1 MATANQI
8 KSIYELYLGRT
19 PSADEIQIWQ
29 DTKAP
34 TETISQG
41 IRKSPEAQ
49 AFAINPENAEKVV
62 KALYQDQLGRA
73 PEEEGLNFWSEALR
87 NGAPPSDI
95 AAAINQSLEG
105 QNYDTQQ
112 ITSLYR
118 QNLARNPEQA
128 GFQWWMSLAQDLGF
142 TPIELEAILQQSATV
157 EQGDRGI
164 IPGTAFTEMQLA
176 DLEADP
182 YGGRYITNSIYDLLP
197 EAVNLS
203 TIGGRQAQFVSPVT
217 QQPVVSNFG
226 GNVQANLSGLQWNE
240 TVGLDVLNTPAVQAA
255 VQRAINSGAMTDAEY
270 RTMFADLQ
278 SAQNMTDV
286 YAAFNKPQAQVVID
300 ALYGQQIGEA
310 NTLAQ
315 AQAEAAQRQ
324 AVLDANNLGFYQ
336 SNPQL
341 AAQYEAAGLYFPFGA
356 DAFSGYD
363 TRTDQSNVVTDA
375 NFNNQVGNLV
385 NTLYGQFGGAQDMVT
400 PLSGQYYSEAGLQPG
415 FTPFAAGQ
423 NTFRSGVAGYTPNL
437 PTMFQFGAPPVD
449 SSFQQYRPGAFQ
461 PAGVTTG
468 GFITGYTADGQPI
481 YSEYNNPSV
490 NVPIP
495 QQQAAAE
502 LAYMNAAPSESSFDA
517 AAYLAANPDAANPSI
532 WGGTPWQH
540 YLEASRLG
548 DTREFTRLPF
558 NYNQPSQLVNPS
570 ANLQTINATGMNQ
583 ADFNAMMAN
592 YQAQQ
597 ASNAGG
603 G

>member
-1 MATANQI
+1 MATAQEVA
-8 KSIYELYLGRT
+8 SVYELYLGRT
-19 PSADEIQIWQ
+19 PSAEEVGWWVNTGADFSR
-29 DTKAP
+29 
-34 TETISQG
+34 ISQD
-41 IRKSPEAQ
+41 IRNSPEAQ
-49 AFAINPENAEKVV
+49 TYAANPANYENLINT
-62 KALYQDQLGRA
+62 LYQEQLGRTA
-73 PEEEGLNFWSEALR
+73 EEEGLQNWVRALES
-87 NGAPPSDI
+87 GQSLAEVSQ
-95 AAAINQSLEG
+95 AINQSLEG
-105 QNYDTQQ
+105 QNFDTQF

-128 GFQWWMSLAQDLGF
+128 GFQWWLSMAQDAGY
-142 TPIELEAILQQSATV
+142 TPAELEAILQQSATV

-197 EAVNLS
+197 DAVNLS
-203 TIGGRQAQFVSPVT
+203 TIGGRQAQFVNPVT
-217 QQPVVSNFG
+217 QQPFVTSYG
-226 GNVQANLSGLQWNE
+226 GSGSTWSQ
-240 TVGLDVLNTPAVQAA
+240 TTGLDVLNTPAVQAA
-255 VQRAINSGAMTDAEY
+255 VQRALDSGAMTPAEY

-278 SAQNMTDV
+278 SATNMTDV

-300 ALYGQQIGEA
+300 AVQGQQIGEA

-315 AQAEAAQRQ
+315 AQSEAAQRQ
-324 AVLDANNLGFYQ
+324 AVLSAQDPGFYQ
-336 SNPQL
+336 GNFAL
-341 AAQYEAAGLYFPFGA
+341 ADAYRAAGLDFPFGR

-363 TRTDQSNVVTDA
+363 TRTGQANLVTDA

-385 NTLYGQFGGAQDMVT
+385 NTLYGQFGGAQDMAT

-415 FTPFAAGQ
+415 FTPFGAEGT
-423 NTFRSGVAGYTPNL
+423 TFRSGVAGYTPNL

-495 QQQAAAE
+495 SQMAAAQAAYPTSPITAQ
-502 LAYMNAAPSESSFDA
+502 NFDA
-517 AAYLAANPDAANPSI
+517 AAYLAANPDVAAAGVDPYGHYMQ
-532 WGGTPWQH
+532 WGQGEGRT
-540 YLEASRLG
+540 A
-548 DTREFTRLPF
+548 TRLPF
-558 NYNQPSQLVNPS
+558 NYTQSSQLVNPS

-603 G
+603 